1 MVIMNPGAFPDT
13 YFPDRYWT
21 ANYWAKY
28 AFKGVLRGSPA
39 ITSRTAGPAIGERTA
54 EPTVS

>member
-1 MVIMNPGAFPDT
+1 MNPGAFPDT